1 MGILL
6 FILLFYIAY
15 KVRKIDKAVRGDSG
29 FLNAVFDKLGYYIA
43 KNKASANTS
52 DAEKVNEAQ

>member
-52 DAEKVNEAQ
+52 DAEKVNDAQ

>member
-29 FLNAVFDKLGYYIA
+29 FINAVFDKLGYYIA
-43 KNKASANTS
+43 KNKASANAP
-52 DAEKVNEAQ
+52 DAEKAEKVQ

>member
-43 KNKASANTS
+43 KNKASANAP
-52 DAEKVNEAQ
+52 DAEKAEKVQ

>member
-15 KVRKIDKAVRGDSG
+15 KVRKIDKAVRGNSG
-29 FLNAVFDKLGYYIA
+29 FVNAVFDKLGYYIA

-52 DAEKVNEAQ
+52 DAEKENEAQ